1 MKNPILEELDRVF
14 ALQVLRIK
22 SYLYPTIHST
32 GDKKPDLFEQEAIL
46 LGDGEPDD
54 SEWW

>member
-54 SEWW
+54 SE